1 MALTDGQLDNIV
13 ASWNEYVSKFLG
25 GIDSIALLGKKNL
38 SMYMALGVIYPEGLA
53 ERLVNDYVSSSIEN
67 TMGHLYELVMAEL
80 GPVKVSNAQKKQSGY
95 VGLDFVQV
103 TPTEIRL
110 VDLAAA
116 ANTKNGGARTK
127 SRQDLTAD
135 AAFWQEQA
143 ENETNDNPMTQ
154 KGKSIVRIWA
164 VGRGTPSYT
173 SQDEILRLRGD
184 AMWEYFGAGPDCLA
198 RIGEALLRNP
208 VNGAAFHGAVGAAR
222 TRLVYF
228 LQLKGFADADGELD
242 WPALLP
248 AYP

>member
-1 MALTDGQLDNIV
+1 MNSLYHTIGNMFLFFDKKRILPCPYLWTPSSRRELQAQGICRPDQLPRMSRWYPSD
-13 ASWNEYVSKFLG
+13 ASN
-25 GIDSIALLGKKNL
+25 A
-38 SMYMALGVIYPEGLA
+38 
-53 ERLVNDYVSSSIEN
+53 
-67 TMGHLYELVMAEL
+67 MGHLYELVMAEL

-143 ENETNDNPMTQ
+143 ENETNDNPMAQ

-164 VGRGTPSYT
+164 VGRGTPSHT
-173 SQDEILRLRGD
+173 SLDEILRLRGD

-222 TRLVYF
+222 TRLVDF
-228 LQLKGFADADGELD
+228 LQLKGFADANGELD